1 MRSET
6 SRLATGAL
14 DAKTA
19 RLAWLL
25 DAHPSS
31 RAELLLVDED
41 PDGTSATVAAA
52 RITAADR
59 DAKIRI
65 TIARRPDGASRKGGA
80 VLWGLCRLADT
91 GHTHLAHTH
100 CDLIYPLD
108 HSRNGAPTTH
118 PAHCTAATYARHGG
132 GC

>member
-19 RLAWLL
+19 RLVSFL

-52 RITAADR
+52 RITAEDR
-59 DAKIRI
+59 DA
-65 TIARRPDGASRKGGA
+65 
-80 VLWGLCRLADT
+80 
-91 GHTHLAHTH
+91 
-100 CDLIYPLD
+100 
-108 HSRNGAPTTH
+108 
-118 PAHCTAATYARHGG
+118 
-132 GC
+132 